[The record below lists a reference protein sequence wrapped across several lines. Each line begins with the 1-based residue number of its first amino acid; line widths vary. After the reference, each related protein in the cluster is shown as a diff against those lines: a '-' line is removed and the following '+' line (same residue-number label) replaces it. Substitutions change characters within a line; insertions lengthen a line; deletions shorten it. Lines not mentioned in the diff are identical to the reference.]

1 MGKPEGRV
9 EDHLKDLVEAAGGAC
24 WKFSASIRNGVPDRI
39 VILPQC
45 GTVFVETKAPGG
57 RLRTLQ
63 EVRHEQMRAAG
74 ATVHVAS
81 TRAEV
86 EDLVA
91 RLTDTSKEKP

>member
-1 MGKPEGRV
+1 MGRAEGRV
-9 EDHLKDLVEAAGGAC
+9 EGHLKNLVEAAGGMC
-24 WKFSASIRNGVPDRI
+24 LKFSASIRNGVPDRL
-39 VILPQC
+39 VILPGV

-57 RLRTLQ
+57 ELRTLQ
-63 EVRHEQMRAAG
+63 EVRHAQMRAAG

-91 RLTDTSKEKP
+91 QLVSRGAP